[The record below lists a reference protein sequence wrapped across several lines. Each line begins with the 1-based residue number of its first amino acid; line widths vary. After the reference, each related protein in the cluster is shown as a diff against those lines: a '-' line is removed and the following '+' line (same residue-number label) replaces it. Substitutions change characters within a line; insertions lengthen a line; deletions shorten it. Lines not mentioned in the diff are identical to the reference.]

1 MKVLTATQSRQ
12 LDAYTIKAE
21 GIESIDLMERAA
33 QALTA
38 EIRRLWSGL
47 LNFYVFAGSG
57 NNGGDALAV
66 ARLLAAE
73 GHRVEVF
80 LFNVNGK
87 LSKDCETNR
96 DRLVEGAASSR
107 VVFHEIT
114 KNFEMPELS
123 ESDIVIDGLFG
134 SGLNKPING
143 GLAALVKLINRSAAK
158 VVSIDLPSGLMC
170 EDNSY
175 NIPAHIIRADVTL
188 TIQTLKPSFL
198 MADNQEYLG
207 EVRVVNI
214 GLKEDE
220 ITFTENPYTLDELSE
235 MASLLRGRSPF
246 GNKGTFG
253 HGLLIAGSY
262 GMAGAAVLAARACMK
277 SGIGKLTIHTPK
289 VNNSILQISVP
300 EVVLHHDEDNYFFS
314 TPVKMEPYNAV
325 AIGPGLGTKNCSAVA
340 FAEQMSHTTVPLI
353 LDADAL
359 NILGGHRGW
368 LQQIPS
374 NAILTPHPKEF
385 MRLFGECLT
394 NFDQLHQAREQAI
407 HQQIY
412 IILKGHYTAI
422 CTPQGHTYFN
432 STGNSG
438 MATAGTG
445 DALTGILLSLLSQGY
460 SIENACR
467 LGVYIHGLAGDL
479 AAEELTEEGTTVN
492 DLIDYIPY
500 AIKKLKRHASS
511 NC

>member
-1 MKVLTATQSRQ
+1 
-12 LDAYTIKAE
+12 
-21 GIESIDLMERAA
+21 
-33 QALTA
+33 
-38 EIRRLWSGL
+38 
-47 LNFYVFAGSG
+47 
-57 NNGGDALAV
+57 
-66 ARLLAAE
+66 
-73 GHRVEVF
+73 
-80 LFNVNGK
+80 
-87 LSKDCETNR
+87 
-96 DRLVEGAASSR
+96 
-107 VVFHEIT
+107 
-114 KNFEMPELS
+114 
-123 ESDIVIDGLFG
+123 
-134 SGLNKPING
+134 
-143 GLAALVKLINRSAAK
+143 
-158 VVSIDLPSGLMC
+158 
-170 EDNSY
+170 
-175 NIPAHIIRADVTL
+175 
-188 TIQTLKPSFL
+188 
-198 MADNQEYLG
+198 
-207 EVRVVNI
+207 
-214 GLKEDE
+214 
-220 ITFTENPYTLDELSE
+220 
-235 MASLLRGRSPF
+235 
-246 GNKGTFG
+246 
-253 HGLLIAGSY
+253 
-262 GMAGAAVLAARACMK
+262 
-277 SGIGKLTIHTPK
+277 
-289 VNNSILQISVP
+289 
-300 EVVLHHDEDNYFFS
+300 
-314 TPVKMEPYNAV
+314 
-325 AIGPGLGTKNCSAVA
+325 
-340 FAEQMSHTTVPLI
+340 MSHTTVPLI

-368 LQQIPS
+368 LPQIPS

-394 NFDQLHQAREQAI
+394 NFDQLHQTREQAS

>member
-277 SGIGKLTIHTPK
+277 SGIGKLTIHTP
-289 VNNSILQISVP
+289 
-300 EVVLHHDEDNYFFS
+300 
-314 TPVKMEPYNAV
+314 
-325 AIGPGLGTKNCSAVA
+325 
-340 FAEQMSHTTVPLI
+340 
-353 LDADAL
+353 
-359 NILGGHRGW
+359 
-368 LQQIPS
+368 
-374 NAILTPHPKEF
+374 
-385 MRLFGECLT
+385 
-394 NFDQLHQAREQAI
+394 
-407 HQQIY
+407 
-412 IILKGHYTAI
+412 
-422 CTPQGHTYFN
+422 
-432 STGNSG
+432 
-438 MATAGTG
+438 
-445 DALTGILLSLLSQGY
+445 
-460 SIENACR
+460 
-467 LGVYIHGLAGDL
+467 
-479 AAEELTEEGTTVN
+479 
-492 DLIDYIPY
+492 
-500 AIKKLKRHASS
+500 
-511 NC
+511 

>member
-235 MASLLRGRSPF
+235 MALLLRVRSPF

-300 EVVLHHDEDNYFFS
+300 EVVLHHD
-314 TPVKMEPYNAV
+314 
-325 AIGPGLGTKNCSAVA
+325 
-340 FAEQMSHTTVPLI
+340 
-353 LDADAL
+353 
-359 NILGGHRGW
+359 
-368 LQQIPS
+368 
-374 NAILTPHPKEF
+374 
-385 MRLFGECLT
+385 
-394 NFDQLHQAREQAI
+394 
-407 HQQIY
+407 
-412 IILKGHYTAI
+412 
-422 CTPQGHTYFN
+422 
-432 STGNSG
+432 
-438 MATAGTG
+438 
-445 DALTGILLSLLSQGY
+445 
-460 SIENACR
+460 
-467 LGVYIHGLAGDL
+467 
-479 AAEELTEEGTTVN
+479 
-492 DLIDYIPY
+492 
-500 AIKKLKRHASS
+500 
-511 NC
+511 